1 MNAAY
6 IVPLVGITLMAI
18 GVVGIGAA
26 AWHSH
31 RQSHRID
38 FIRSLGSE
46 AELYAAGSAPSIERV
61 QDPLLNRTF
70 GPVLK
75 GIRHNLSRLYPSQ
88 DIDRVHADLLKAGLT
103 GSMRAEEYVAVQVG
117 SVMLGIA
124 VGLVSL
130 ISGIVSIKMGL
141 AILFILPMLGGL
153 APSWWLRH
161 RIKSRRE
168 QVTNDL
174 PDLLDLMTISVAAG
188 LGLEQA
194 MQVSCARFESPVCHE
209 LRLTLREMELG
220 LSRGDALENMKL
232 RTDIDD
238 LVTFAVVLSQADAL
252 GLPIGRVLQAQA
264 DEMRDKRRQRAREKA
279 AKVPVKILFPL
290 ALCFLPAIMIIV
302 LGPVV
307 GPIKHALHSA

>member
-6 IVPLVGITLMAI
+6 FVPLAGITLMAFGVI
-18 GVVGIGAA
+18 GVGTA
-26 AWHSH
+26 AWRSH
-31 RQSHRID
+31 RQNQRLD

-46 AELYAAGSAPSIERV
+46 AELYAQATPTLERV
-61 QDPLLNRTF
+61 QKPLVNRMF
-70 GPVLK
+70 GPVVK
-75 GIRHNLSRLYPSQ
+75 GLRHNLSRLYPSQ

-117 SVMLGIA
+117 SVMLGIGI
-124 VGLVSL
+124 GLVAL
-130 ISGIVSIKMGL
+130 ISGIVKVKLGL

-153 APSWWLRH
+153 VPSWWLRH
-161 RIKSRRE
+161 RIKARRE

-220 LSRGDALENMKL
+220 LSRQDALENMKL

-238 LVTFAVVLSQADAL
+238 LVTFAVVLAQADAL

-264 DEMRDKRRQRAREKA
+264 DEMRDKRRQRGREKA

-290 ALCFLPAIMIIV
+290 ALCFLPAIMIVI
-302 LGPVV
+302 LGPIV
-307 GPIKHALHSA
+307 GPIKHALHGGA

>member
-1 MNAAY
+1 MNSAY
-6 IVPLVGITLMAI
+6 LVPLVGITLMTI
-18 GVVGIGAA
+18 GVIGVGSA

-31 RQSHRID
+31 RQNQRLD

-46 AELYAAGSAPSIERV
+46 AELYAGAPPTMERV
-61 QDPLLNRTF
+61 QTPLLNRMF
-70 GPVLK
+70 GPVVK
-75 GIRHNLSRLYPSQ
+75 GLRHNLSRLYPSQ
-88 DIDRVHADLLKAGLT
+88 DIDRVHADLLRAGLT

-117 SVMLGIA
+117 SVMLGIGI
-124 VGLVSL
+124 GLVAL
-130 ISGIVSIKMGL
+130 ISGIVKVKLGL

-153 APSWWLRH
+153 VPSWWLRH
-161 RIKSRRE
+161 RIKARRE

-220 LSRGDALENMKL
+220 LSRQDALENMKL

-238 LVTFAVVLSQADAL
+238 LVTFAVVLAQADAL

-290 ALCFLPAIMIIV
+290 ALCFLPAIMIVI
-302 LGPVV
+302 LGPIV
-307 GPIKHALHSA
+307 GPIKHALHGGA

>member
-1 MNAAY
+1 MNSAY
-6 IVPLVGITLMAI
+6 LVPLVGITLMTI
-18 GVVGIGAA
+18 GVIGVGSA
-26 AWHSH
+26 AWRSH
-31 RQSHRID
+31 RQNQRLD

-46 AELYAAGSAPSIERV
+46 AELYAGAPPTMERV
-61 QDPLLNRTF
+61 QTPLLNRIF
-70 GPVLK
+70 GPVVK
-75 GIRHNLSRLYPSQ
+75 GLRHNLSRLYPSQ

-117 SVMLGIA
+117 SVMLGIGI
-124 VGLVSL
+124 GLVAL
-130 ISGIVSIKMGL
+130 ISGIVKVKLGL

-153 APSWWLRH
+153 VPSWWLRH
-161 RIKSRRE
+161 RIKARRE

-220 LSRGDALENMKL
+220 LSRQDALENMKL

-238 LVTFAVVLSQADAL
+238 LVTFAVVLAQADAL

-290 ALCFLPAIMIIV
+290 ALCFLPAIMIVI
-302 LGPVV
+302 LGPIV
-307 GPIKHALHSA
+307 GPIKHALHGGA

>member
-1 MNAAY
+1 MNSAY
-6 IVPLVGITLMAI
+6 LVPLVGITLMTI
-18 GVVGIGAA
+18 GVIGVGSA
-26 AWHSH
+26 AWRSH
-31 RQSHRID
+31 RQNQRLD

-46 AELYAAGSAPSIERV
+46 AELYAGAPPTMERV
-61 QDPLLNRTF
+61 QTPLLNRMF
-70 GPVLK
+70 GPVVK
-75 GIRHNLSRLYPSQ
+75 GLRHNLSRLYPSQ

-117 SVMLGIA
+117 SVMLGIGI
-124 VGLVSL
+124 GLVAL
-130 ISGIVSIKMGL
+130 ISGIVKVKLGL

-153 APSWWLRH
+153 VPSWWLRH
-161 RIKSRRE
+161 RIKARRE

-220 LSRGDALENMKL
+220 LSRQDALENMKL

-238 LVTFAVVLSQADAL
+238 LVTFAVVLAQADAL

-290 ALCFLPAIMIIV
+290 ALCFLPAIMIVI
-302 LGPVV
+302 LGPIV
-307 GPIKHALHSA
+307 GPIKHALHGGA

>member
-6 IVPLVGITLMAI
+6 FVPLLGITLMAI
-18 GVVGIGAA
+18 GVIGVGTA

-31 RQSHRID
+31 RQNQRLD

-46 AELYAAGSAPSIERV
+46 AELYAEATPTLDRV
-61 QDPLLNRTF
+61 QTPLVNRIF
-70 GPVLK
+70 RPVGK
-75 GIRHNLSRLYPSQ
+75 GLRDNLSRLYPSQ

-103 GSMRAEEYVAVQVG
+103 GSMRAEEYVAIQVG
-117 SVMLGIA
+117 SIMLGIGI
-124 VGLVSL
+124 GLVTL
-130 ISGIVSIKMGL
+130 ISGIVKVKLGF

-153 APSWWLRH
+153 VPSWWLRH
-161 RIKSRRE
+161 RIKERRAE
-168 QVTNDL
+168 VTNDL

-194 MQVSCARFESPVCHE
+194 MQVSCARFESPVCDE

-220 LSRGDALENMKL
+220 LSRQDALENMKL

-238 LVTFAVVLSQADAL
+238 LVTFAVVLAQADAL

-290 ALCFLPAIMIIV
+290 ALCFLPAIMIVV
-302 LGPVV
+302 LGPIV
-307 GPIKHALHSA
+307 GPIKHALHGGA